1 MNIKRHVNAQMASAQ
16 HPLAF
21 PVDVRCCEVGSE
33 DFFEEALA
41 VLHTFRSHE
50 KFSNPP
56 QLGSETF
63 FPDRV
68 GGIHFPMGAPV
79 SPL

>member
-1 MNIKRHVNAQMASAQ
+1 MF
-16 HPLAF
+16 PLDDPTF
-21 PVDVRCCEVGSE
+21 PLDEIVLLAVKCCEVGSE
-33 DFFEEALA
+33 DFFFEEALA

-68 GGIHFPMGAPV
+68 GGI
-79 SPL
+79 PLSSGGTR